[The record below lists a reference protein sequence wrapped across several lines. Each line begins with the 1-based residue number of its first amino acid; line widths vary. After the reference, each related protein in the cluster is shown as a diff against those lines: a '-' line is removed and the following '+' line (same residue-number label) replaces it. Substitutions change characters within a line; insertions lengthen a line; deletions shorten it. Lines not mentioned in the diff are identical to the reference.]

1 MNLDL
6 INIFMKELKDLYKTT
21 PDALLDED
29 IELLNEMISLRTG
42 IVATGLAQT
51 KAFANKSDQE
61 VRSLKDNANKI
72 SNAKDVAS
80 ANKSIA
86 DAMSNIA
93 NLFHYQRKMTIYTAI
108 TASATAFGTDKSTKL
123 LQKLTQ
129 TRGLKRRRR

>member
-1 MNLDL
+1 
-6 INIFMKELKDLYKTT
+6 
-21 PDALLDED
+21 
-29 IELLNEMISLRTG
+29 MISLRTG

-80 ANKSIA
+80 ANRSIA

-123 LQKLTQ
+123 LQKLTK